1 LTLELGKHGAASA
14 ALTVVAVTLETGA
27 GAAQYSEGIQVGLA
41 GRTRVVVR
49 PATPE
54 TFRGQMTLRSAGGP
68 KLLLFREAEG
78 GEGESLHEGV
88 TFPAP
93 NEPLSFW
100 LQAESASAKAG
111 DAMLQ
116 LGIEGVEGIGDW
128 CLVTAVSI
136 AVQAPGAGD
145 GALLWGASAPVVVT
159 AETTPAGVPVQWSL
173 ARAADDGEAVVAASP
188 RALPTMAVDGA
199 SVAVSADAV
208 GTFVVSASAAGSAG
222 WGGPQGSCEVVM
234 VRAALESN
242 ESTVNGR
249 FARCAVDPVS
259 KQFVLTSVRDASQ
272 EAPVQLRATIRLVGG
287 GPSGERGVGGFLAG
301 WAHRVSSDNTGARYK
316 GGVTVGRSAPAVE
329 PLSAMV
335 ASSGSSLRVETGLT
349 PEISFP
355 AASGDKPMEQLWSYL
370 DCESSLVIR
379 SESRPDAYFQVM
391 SLAWSF
397 TGDYTCA
404 AGRVRAPLVAAK
416 LAAGRPVIPPSLVPY
431 TVD

>member
-1 LTLELGKHGAASA
+1 
-14 ALTVVAVTLETGA
+14 
-27 GAAQYSEGIQVGLA
+27 
-41 GRTRVVVR
+41 
-49 PATPE
+49 
-54 TFRGQMTLRSAGGP
+54 
-68 KLLLFREAEG
+68 
-78 GEGESLHEGV
+78 
-88 TFPAP
+88 
-93 NEPLSFW
+93 
-100 LQAESASAKAG
+100 
-111 DAMLQ
+111 LQ

-136 AVQAPGAGD
+136 AVLAPGAGD

-208 GTFVVSASAAGSAG
+208 GTFVVSASAAGSDG

-234 VRAALESN
+234 VRATLESN

-249 FARCAVDPVS
+249 FARCAVDAVS

-287 GPSGERGVGGFLAG
+287 GPNGERGVGGFSAG

-316 GGVTVGRSAPAVE
+316 GGLTVGRSAPAVE

-335 ASSGSSLRVETGLT
+335 ASSGSSLRVETALT
-349 PEISFP
+349 PEITFP
-355 AASGDKPMEQLWSYL
+355 PASGDKPIEQLWSYL

-379 SESRPDAYFQVM
+379 SEFHPDAYFQVM

-416 LAAGRPVIPPSLVPY
+416 LAAGRPVISPSLVPF